1 MSYLELY
8 DPPSEALPKGLS
20 IAAQTQGVSRSGKR
34 VRRLS
39 LQLSSDL
46 HRQIKLIA
54 FDDEETINSLVV
66 GVLKRFVAER
76 EEQMIRLS
84 RPFGPG

>member
-8 DPPSEALPKGLS
+8 DPPSEALPTGLS
-20 IAAQTQGVSRSGKR
+20 IAVQTQGVSRNGKR
-34 VRRLS
+34 GKRLS
-39 LQLSSDL
+39 LQMSSDL
-46 HRQIKLIA
+46 HHQIKLIA

-84 RPFGPG
+84 RPFGQG